1 MNFLITGSAGFIG
14 FHITNNILKKYKK
27 SKIIGLDNLNN
38 YYSVSLKKKRLKVL
52 QKYKNFKF
60 FKTDLTEK
68 KKIIKLIRK
77 NNINVVI
84 HMAAQAGVR
93 DSLKIPF
100 SYFQS
105 NFVGFLSVLEASH
118 ICKVKKFIFASSSSV
133 YGDKNKYPIKEIE
146 NISPKNIYSASKKI
160 NEDVAKDFSRIS
172 NMKII
177 ALRFFTIYGEYGRP
191 DMLIFK
197 FLKASFLNK
206 KFLLFNYG
214 KHERDYTHIED
225 AVLMI
230 NKLIKKKVNDK
241 FQIFNVCSNN
251 PVDISKL
258 LNVIT
263 KYTKIK
269 TKIQKVGKNEIE
281 VFKTHGDNLK
291 IKKYLKLNKFKNI
304 FYEIEKIVNWYKKE
318 KIWKLK

>member
-133 YGDKNKYPIKEIE
+133 YGDKKKYPIKETE

-281 VFKTHGDNLK
+281 VFKTHGDNSK

-304 FYEIEKIVNWYKKE
+304 FYEIEKIVKWYKNE

>member
-133 YGDKNKYPIKEIE
+133 YGDKKKYPIKETE

-177 ALRFFTIYGEYGRP
+177 ALRFFTIYGEHGRP

-214 KHERDYTHIED
+214 KHERDYTHIDD
-225 AVLMI
+225 AVFMI

-258 LNVIT
+258 LSVIT

-269 TKIQKVGKNEIE
+269 
-281 VFKTHGDNLK
+281 
-291 IKKYLKLNKFKNI
+291 
-304 FYEIEKIVNWYKKE
+304 
-318 KIWKLK
+318 IWRT